1 MQQASQTDNPLG
13 ALIDQR
19 RALSAKLA
27 GVNLQIA
34 MEVGD
39 RDSARL
45 HLKEMNAQTEARLA
59 ARFAVCAAPSGTMQ

>member
-1 MQQASQTDNPLG
+1 MNTQDRNIA

-19 RALSAKLA
+19 RALSAQLA

-34 MEVGD
+34 MQAGD
-39 RDSARL
+39 RDAARL

-59 ARFAVCAAPSGTMQ
+59 ARFAACAGAALQ